1 MKNKMEKATDIKRE
15 EQFAG
20 KHPKEVFTE
29 VFTINDWSSTESHSG
44 MGSTLQYTTNTRKG
58 LPLIWSKYNIK
69 KVLDIGCGD
78 FNWMKDTKKKVRLNL
93 KLVILQKVVIMKEL
107 SLTL

>member
-20 KHPKEVFTE
+20 KLPKEVFTE
-29 VFTINDWSSTESHSG
+29 VFTINDWSSAESHSG

-78 FNWMKDTKKKVRLNL
+78 FNWM
-93 KLVILQKVVIMKEL
+93 
-107 SLTL
+107 